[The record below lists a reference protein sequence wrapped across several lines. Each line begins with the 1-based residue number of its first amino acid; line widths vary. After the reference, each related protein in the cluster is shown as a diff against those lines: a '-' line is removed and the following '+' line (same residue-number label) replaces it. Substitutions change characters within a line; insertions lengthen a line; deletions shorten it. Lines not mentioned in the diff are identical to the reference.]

1 MFSQEKSTFVCST
14 LVVCKSADTIIFAFD
29 SEYFNSIAIDIN
41 MGRSYISRCQL
52 LKIVTF
58 MTNCRDLDYGSSF
71 KFPFLHPLTLPTF
84 FRMPVFL

>member
-1 MFSQEKSTFVCST
+1 MFPQGKSTFVCST

-29 SEYFNSIAIDIN
+29 SEYLNSVTVDIN

-58 MTNCRDLDYGSSF
+58 MINCRDLDYQSSF
-71 KFPFLHPLTLPTF
+71 ESPFLHPLTLPTF